1 MRANPS
7 RDGWS
12 LGPVDPSKPG
22 PAGIKALTDL
32 YGQNAY
38 QCEDNPENNP
48 QHCRIGRQVI
58 VNELRRIP
66 ACCHR
71 NDNENDDTCPRGAIG
86 NFSMTASTN

>member
-1 MRANPS
+1 MRAKPS
-7 RDGWS
+7 WAGWS

-22 PAGIKALTDL
+22 LARIKALTDL
-32 YGQNAY
+32 YGENAY
-38 QCEDNPENNP
+38 QCEDDPEHSP

-71 NDNENDDTCPRGAIG
+71 NDNENDDACPRGAIG
-86 NFSMTASTN
+86 DFSMTASTN